1 MVFTKQ
7 NGTTIEEEAVLEVEV
22 DVYVEIEIEI
32 ESFGKCQS
40 EAVLWFFEK
49 IAEEWGWEWGLVQH
63 EVVWTS

>member
-22 DVYVEIEIEI
+22 EIEI

-49 IAEEWGWEWGLVQH
+49 IAEEWGREWGLGQQ